1 MEIRFIVSAKNII
14 FCRCTDTYWLAG
26 TVVVSNNSS
35 ISMTNTQSKCGST
48 TTTTTSSFHC
58 IENNKKLAFVCVSVY
73 TLQIL
78 HSVTISGWVD
88 GWRRVAA
95 GACWC
100 WLPFDCWWHC
110 CSLFSFL
117 LLLLPLLLPIYH
129 GHLGST
135 LPAQAH
141 THLHTLCSS
150 VCLFALALSLSF
162 LPFFLP
168 NHHLPPPTANCTV
181 PVSVTLWCCC
191 FRLAGCFQNLLL
203 FPLSLPFLAQHCQ
216 MPLSGFSFSLSLHL
230 CICFWCIHLPHS
242 LVQKCDDMKW
252 AFFSF
257 FSRFSSSCCCC
268 FRQRSLVTFRTGRS
282 TCDLR
287 QLLLCFAISFFLFL
301 VFSYFLEH
309 CFHKTV
315 TVLFFSTTCQLF

>member
-1 MEIRFIVSAKNII
+1 MHRHV
-14 FCRCTDTYWLAG
+14 LAG
-26 TVVVSNNSS
+26 WHCSGQQQQQHLND
-35 ISMTNTQSKCGST
+35 KCPEQMRQYHHHHLLLSL
-48 TTTTTSSFHC
+48 HP
-58 IENNKKLAFVCVSVY
+58 KQQQKMAFVCVSVY

-88 GWRRVAA
+88 GWRRAVA

-110 CSLFSFL
+110 CSLFSFLL

-168 NHHLPPPTANCTV
+168 NHHHPPPTANCTV

-191 FRLAGCFQNLLL
+191 FRLAGCFQNLLF
-203 FPLSLPFLAQHCQ
+203 FPLSLSTISRPALSNAIVWILVLFISPSLYMLLVHSFTPLACAKMWRHEMGFFFLLF
-216 MPLSGFSFSLSLHL
+216 P
-230 CICFWCIHLPHS
+230 
-242 LVQKCDDMKW
+242 
-252 AFFSF
+252 
-257 FSRFSSSCCCC
+257 
-268 FRQRSLVTFRTGRS
+268 
-282 TCDLR
+282 
-287 QLLLCFAISFFLFL
+287 FFLFL
-301 VFSYFLEH
+301 LLLFSTALACHFPHWTVDLRFATVALVFCHILLFVFSIFIFFGTLLSQNCH
-309 CFHKTV
+309 CSIFFYHLSTLLITFKTRKLNV
-315 TVLFFSTTCQLF
+315 IN